1 MPEVQQG
8 KEMMSY
14 AKKNP
19 SSFVNHAWYYP
30 FMVGLFK
37 VLGGLF
43 ASITNAF
50 IIMQSPDSC
59 EAVKDFVAVGIIYE
73 IDNIVAKT
81 LFGSETKEM
90 LEVDKKKIV
99 VTKEADQRTDIDVIR
114 KFKPVFGDEQE
125 DRESLS
131 LGSFILLTIAMFIY
145 RVFALFYQ
153 IIYFYFIPML
163 VCLIYF

>member
-1 MPEVQQG
+1 
-8 KEMMSY
+8 MMSY

-73 IDNIVAKT
+73 IDNIVAGT
-81 LFGSETKEM
+81 LFNSATKEM
-90 LEVDKKKIV
+90 LEGDEPKKIV
-99 VTKEADQRTDIDVIR
+99 VTKEAD
-114 KFKPVFGDEQE
+114 
-125 DRESLS
+125 
-131 LGSFILLTIAMFIY
+131 
-145 RVFALFYQ
+145 
-153 IIYFYFIPML
+153 
-163 VCLIYF
+163 